1 MQQTLNKFLPLYR
14 RDAVGGLQRE
24 NFVRQIGRSEPPLE
38 FAAEQA
44 SGHHAPVLRE
54 NEQAN

>member
-1 MQQTLNKFLPLYR
+1 MHLNKFLALYR
-14 RDAVGGLQRE
+14 RDIVGGFQRE

-44 SGHHAPVLRE
+44 SELHASVLRE